1 MHRGPARRTESGFTL
16 IELLVVIAIIALL
29 IGILLPALGKARDSA
44 KTAISLTNQRQIAQ
58 ALVIY
63 ATDNKNLFP
72 PNHNDVDA
80 PNNLDRFGRRWFD
93 IDVIGNYIESTDFD
107 DVPFRDL
114 GDLGGDRAP
123 TVGGSVMVD
132 PNHLSGGRSY
142 AMNYWAS
149 SYVRVARSGF
159 GPSASASFRKPGD
172 ARAEHGNHRLGRG
185 FSSDVEFGSDVVLVG
200 SAWGNF
206 ISDNEERGFTQETI
220 GGTVVNGGM
229 QGTEGLF
236 PGQRFGFEDEDTTIP
251 DLFGNWATVGSV
263 ELSGSV
269 DEVQSYIPYYRHPR
283 RTDDLQTLEGNAL
296 FAFADGSA
304 RTTSYDDLVDLTG
317 SRPRS
322 SYEVLW
328 TPFDSRVE
336 NEFIGRPN

>member
-1 MHRGPARRTESGFTL
+1 MHRGSARRTQSGFTL

-44 KTAISLTNQRQIAQ
+44 RTAISLTNQRQIAQ

-72 PNHNDVDA
+72 PNHNDNDVPGD
-80 PNNLDRFGRRWFD
+80 PDRFGRRWFD
-93 IDVIGNYIESTDFD
+93 FDVIGTYIESTDFD
-107 DVPFRDL
+107 DIPFQDPNNIN
-114 GDLGGDRAP
+114 GRAP

-132 PNHLSGGRSY
+132 PNHLSAGRSY

-149 SYVRVARSGF
+149 SYVRVTPSGF
-159 GPSASASFRKPGD
+159 GPSASVSIRKPGD

-185 FSSDVEFGSDVVLVG
+185 FSSDVDFGSDVVLVG

-206 ISDNEERGFTQETI
+206 INVEEEKGYTQETI
-220 GGTVVNGGM
+220 GGTVVNGGTS
-229 QGTEGLF
+229 GDEGLL
-236 PGQRFGFEDEDTTIP
+236 PGQRFGFEDEDTAPP
-251 DLFGNWATVGSV
+251 DLFGNWDSAGSV
-263 ELSGSV
+263 ELSGGIA
-269 DEVQSYIPYYRHPR
+269 DVQSYIPYYRHPR
-283 RTDDLQTLEGNAL
+283 RTDNLQALEGNAL

-304 RTTSYDDLVDLTG
+304 RTTSYNDLVDESG
-317 SRPRS
+317 SEGRS
-322 SYEVLW
+322 TYEVLW

-336 NEFIGRPN
+336 NDILGRPN